1 VVAPLPHRI
10 GVDVKQLRY
19 ITHSEESAYQ
29 LIPPEYRKWRLS
41 SHRFVIK

>member
-19 ITHSEESAYQ
+19 LTHSEES
-29 LIPPEYRKWRLS
+29 I
-41 SHRFVIK
+41 